1 MLAPA
6 QEVPMIEDLFPR
18 AHRRYSALPLF
29 GAIAADFTR
38 WLYEQGLRRQ
48 TRRQHLR
55 AMVRIDRA
63 LRRRGVKQLQQI
75 ALDDLRT
82 CWRGVRPCRAHL
94 AAAANAL
101 EGFLSERSLVT
112 PCSPRPPSQTATQIE
127 RYASYL
133 RDVRGLCEPTIHQHV
148 VTASEL
154 LDHVHYEGNPSA
166 LSAMTTSDLE
176 TFVRTAG
183 RRVGH
188 ETLQHVI
195 GRIRGF
201 LRFLV
206 FAGTIPA
213 GLERQIDTPRCYRL
227 ERLPRSL
234 PWETVRALL
243 DAIDRTT
250 PTGLRDYTMLF
261 LSATYGLRAC
271 EIVALTLD
279 AIDWRAQVLHV
290 PARKRAS
297 SRVLPLTD
305 PVGTL
310 LIDYLR
316 RARPPSGHRELFL
329 RARGPAGRLKPTA
342 VSNVFQT
349 HVKRSGLPIP
359 FHGPHC
365 LRHACAIHLLREGT
379 SLKAIG
385 DLLGHRT
392 AESTCVYLRLAV
404 TDLRA
409 VPLSVPAAAAL
420 QGVQR

>member
-1 MLAPA
+1 
-6 QEVPMIEDLFPR
+6 MIDDLFPR

-29 GAIAADFTR
+29 GAVAADFTR
-38 WLYEQGLRRQ
+38 WLYEQGLQRQ

-75 ALDDLRT
+75 VVDDLRT
-82 CWRGVRPCRAHL
+82 CWQGYRRCRAHL

-101 EGFLSERSLVT
+101 EVFLTERSLVT
-112 PCSPRPPSQTATQIE
+112 PCSPRPPSDTATQTE
-127 RYASYL
+127 RYASHL
-133 RDVRGLCEPTIHQHV
+133 RDVRGLSEATIHHHV
-148 VTASEL
+148 VTASQL
-154 LDHVHYEGNPSA
+154 LDQLQYERNPTG
-166 LSAMTTSDLE
+166 LSAMTASDIE
-176 TFVRTAG
+176 AFVRATG
-183 RRVGH
+183 QRVGR

-206 FAGTIPA
+206 FVGTIPT
-213 GLERQIDTPRCYRL
+213 GLEHQIDTPRCYRL

-243 DAIDRTT
+243 EAIDRTR
-250 PTGLRDYTMLF
+250 PTGLRDYAMLF
-261 LSATYGLRAC
+261 LIATYGLRAC
-271 EIVALTLD
+271 EIVALRLD
-279 AIDWRAQVLHV
+279 SIDWRAQVLHV
-290 PARKRAS
+290 PARKRAV

-305 PVGTL
+305 AAGTV

-316 RARPPSGHRELFL
+316 RARPHSAHRELFL

-349 HVKRSGLPIP
+349 HVKRSGLPIA
-359 FHGPHC
+359 FRGPHC
-365 LRHACAIHLLREGT
+365 LRHAYAVHLLHQGT

-409 VPLSVPAAAAL
+409 VPLSLPPAAARQA
-420 QGVQR
+420 VQS